1 MAYRWFELDFIRR
14 SILRDPQCRNYT
26 DQALSEVSEDESET
40 MEMLTQHEAARN
52 AVERARRI
60 GRAKVTAPA

>member
-1 MAYRWFELDFIRR
+1 
-14 SILRDPQCRNYT
+14 
-26 DQALSEVSEDESET
+26 